1 MTLVQIRDGWISA
14 TKNFFPETKNT
25 FTNEDLFEK
34 FITAYYFES
43 SEKEINLLTN
53 YKLSLETIKNF
64 KQIDININFIKTNN
78 KNKFLLEI
86 AKSQVQIG

>member
-1 MTLVQIRDGWISA
+1 MKILMSLLISSDSFSTCLSLVQIRDGWISA
-14 TKNFFPETKNT
+14 TKNFFPETKNM

-64 KQIDININFIKTNN
+64 KQIDKI
-78 KNKFLLEI
+78 
-86 AKSQVQIG
+86 